1 MRVVIDTNVFV
12 SALLSPQGI
21 PSKIF
26 HCWESNYF
34 DLLVSQ
40 ESLDELARVLHYPKI
55 HKRLHSTEEEL
66 AEFVRLFQEKATLV
80 LRQETIH
87 AISADVSDNLYL
99 EIGLAG
105 RADYIVSGDQH
116 LLQIKEY
123 RGIAIITPAK
133 FLDHITSLASG
144 ELPPA
149 G

>member
-21 PSKIF
+21 PAQIF
-26 HCWESNYF
+26 HYWELNYF

-40 ESLDELARVLHYPKI
+40 ESLDELAQ
-55 HKRLHSTEEEL
+55 
-66 AEFVRLFQEKATLV
+66 FVRLFREKSILV
-80 LRQETIH
+80 TRQETIR
-87 AISADVSDNLYL
+87 AIAADVSDNLYL

-105 RADYIVSGDQH
+105 RAYYIVSGDQH

-123 RGIAIITPAK
+123 RGIPIITPTE
-133 FLDHITSLASG
+133 FLDYIISLALD

-149 G
+149 D

>member
-21 PSKIF
+21 PAQIF
-26 HCWESNYF
+26 HYWELNYF

-55 HKRLHSTEEEL
+55 RKRLRSTEDEL
-66 AEFVRLFQEKATLV
+66 AQFVRLFREKSILV
-80 LRQETIH
+80 TRQETIR
-87 AISADVSDNLYL
+87 AIAADVSDNLYL
-99 EIGLAG
+99 EIGLSG
-105 RADYIVSGDQH
+105 RAYYIVSGDQH

-123 RGIAIITPAK
+123 RGIPIITPTE
-133 FLDHITSLASG
+133 FLDYIISLALD